1 MANATIGDT
10 KIMSTPR
17 KSNRLSDATKST
29 ADEKLAEA
37 LEPSVAK
44 LVEIIKENGT
54 EAQVKEAEMLITPHE
69 TASTRIETAVKEA
82 EQTRIR
88 NSTPLPYRF
97 CVSHFMASFQL
108 VAIFKGA
115 SVVHA
120 YLIDKNT
127 GEIKNSDKNPAI
139 MSQARA
145 DNKGAERACATAMAL
160 PETFYSFCDDKAL
173 EQLALLCI
181 SIPVAFGVTKKEQSE
196 ASNTAEPQ
204 ATNPDGSINF
214 DSNVVNK

>member
-10 KIMSTPR
+10 KIMSNSS
-17 KSNRLSDATKST
+17 KSKRLSDVINKVTVSEET
-29 ADEKLAEA
+29 ANPA
-37 LEPSVAK
+37 
-44 LVEIIKENGT
+44 VE
-54 EAQVKEAEMLITPHE
+54 LPTPHE
-69 TASTRIETAVKEA
+69 TASSRIETSVKEA

-97 CVSHFMASFQL
+97 CVSHFMATFQL

-120 YLIDKNT
+120 YLIDT
-127 GEIKNSDKNPAI
+127 ASGEVKNSDKNPAI
-139 MSQARA
+139 MAQARA

-160 PETFYSFCDDKAL
+160 PEIFYNFCDDKAL

-181 SIPVAFGVTKKEQSE
+181 TIPVAFGVAKKAQSE
-196 ASNTAEPQ
+196 ASNTVELPV
-204 ATNPDGSINF
+204 TNPDSSINL
-214 DSNVVNK
+214 DNPQVSK